1 MKRIFTIFLA
11 LLAVISI
18 SAAVIDVKVTDMNVS
33 TSGTNLMLTGTSDRG
48 LVTIQLFNG
57 ATKGYG
63 EYTKTDGYWDVYG
76 EIGIVS
82 AEGSGV
88 WSESGLIATLVACS
102 DGNTYNLDM
111 SKEEITSQ
119 VLNLTDMV
127 VSEVNDGLCTYEFTA
142 RNNKYTVVLALA
154 TATDYNGTFTLTD
167 LNADMSGILLSNG
180 NVVGLTS
187 ASINIATANE
197 TTIIITAQLVGSDGV
212 TYDVTMTGSVPP
224 IQLIS
229 TSLRIIEDAD
239 QLNLIASGYCE
250 LGNITLYLYDGV
262 EKGYGDYG
270 NVVDDSVST
279 EAFNAIF
286 GLVGSISMEGTG
298 KYEYSNE
305 YNSDMITAILKG
317 NDGKN
322 YSLTMYATAKDTIEV
337 VCKDLVAE
345 TISNRWATYFSLTGT
360 ASIGKVE
367 LYIYN
372 CNGEYGEYGWL
383 DGENAS
389 ISGEINGVW
398 VQGAGTWLHSEE
410 LYSDVLEAVLETED
424 YQSVYKVM
432 MYSATTTAIEELL
445 IINAPTKVVKDGQLI
460 IIKNGV
466 KFNAQ
471 GAIMR

>member
-57 ATKGYG
+57 AIKGYG
-63 EYTKTDGYWDVYG
+63 EYTKTDGFWDVYG

-270 NVVDDSVST
+270 NVVDDSEST

-345 TISNRWATYFSLTGT
+345 TISNRWAKYFSLTGT

-466 KFNAQ
+466 KYNVL
-471 GAIMR
+471 GAIVK